1 MFAKWFSFES
11 WFSRS
16 RRNASRSPDQAGGW
30 STVLAW
36 GWCAVLWLVASF
48 VGGAPSWAQEYD
60 PALAELRARLDALE
74 QQNAELRQMLL
85 NPSGLPQ
92 GEPRYS
98 VPPPWHPTVQPDALY
113 DTSLT
118 DPSLRAAHEAAYVHS
133 HASDEG
139 SDLEMTAKWNHGLEL
154 STADKAFRV
163 HIGGRTQLDVGWFS
177 VDPNLYTAANG
188 FEVPTPGLGNV
199 YEDGADFRRARLRVD
214 GTMYEQIEWAAEY
227 DFVNS
232 ANLDGAA
239 RAMTGPT
246 DLWFAFKDVPALGL
260 VKIGN
265 QKEAIGFEHLVSSR
279 FLPFMERSYN
289 QDTFYGGLFN
299 GFNPGV
305 SASGTYGTEE
315 IGTYNLGLF
324 KPTNNIFAYNTGE
337 GDYAVTGRLTRL
349 LFWEDEGS
357 RLVHLGVSLRQATAT
372 GTNVGAGSTNPF
384 RSQTFRTRDAIR
396 TGLSTHWPTPANITL
411 FGDDSQSANLEFVV
425 VHHSVTLQAEYLVN
439 GFQDA
444 RRDPFDPLG
453 TNVFYHGGYVQ
464 LLYYLT
470 GEHDHYGKKV
480 GFFERVKPAE
490 NFIFMRDESGCYFTG
505 RGAWQIGARYNFL
518 DLNDEGL
525 NGGILH
531 NGTLGLNWFLN
542 PNMKLQFNYI
552 ATHRDAPLPNNL
564 GDGWIHG
571 WGMRVAHDF

>member
-1 MFAKWFSFES
+1 MFFFLSAVPRTGS
-11 WFSRS
+11 WFTLE
-16 RRNASRSPDQAGGW
+16 PDDANRIDPRGATRWWFTMLLLG
-30 STVLAW
+30 
-36 GWCAVLWLVASF
+36 LVASAGF
-48 VGGAPSWAQEYD
+48 LPESRAQSGD
-60 PALAELRARLDALE
+60 PALDDLRARLDALE
-74 QQNAELRQMLL
+74 RQNAELRQMLMH
-85 NPSGLPQ
+85 
-92 GEPRYS
+92 
-98 VPPPWHPTVQPDALY
+98 PPAPAQDASLFAAPMPTYATLQPDPRL
-113 DTSLT
+113 DTTLT
-118 DPSLRAAHEAAYVHS
+118 DPALRAAHEASYVHS
-133 HASDEG
+133 LASDSG
-139 SDLEMTAKWNHGLEL
+139 TDLEMTAKWNNGLEL
-154 STADKAFRV
+154 STANKEFRV

-177 VDPNLYTAANG
+177 VDPNLYTASNG
-188 FEVPTPGLGNV
+188 FELPTPGLGNV
-199 YEDGADFRRARLRVD
+199 YADGVDFRRARLRVD

-232 ANLDGAA
+232 ASLDGTA
-239 RAMTGPT
+239 RALTGPT
-246 DLWFAFKDVPALGL
+246 DLWFAFKDTPVLGL

-265 QKEAIGFEHLVSSR
+265 QKEAIGFEHMVSSR

-289 QDTFYGGLFN
+289 QDTFYGGVFN

-305 SASGTYGTEE
+305 TASGTYGQDEV
-315 IGTYNLGLF
+315 GTYNVGIF
-324 KPTNNIFAYNTGE
+324 KPTNNIFAYNTGD

-349 LFWEDEGS
+349 LFWEDDGA
-357 RLVHLGVSLRQATAT
+357 RLVHLGFSARQATAAA
-372 GTNVGAGSTNPF
+372 TNVGSSSTTPL

-396 TGLSTHWPTPANITL
+396 TGLASHWPTPANITL
-411 FGDDSQSANLEFVV
+411 FGDDSQTANFEFVV
-425 VHHSVTLQAEYLVN
+425 VHHSLTLQSEYLVN

-444 RRDPFDPLG
+444 RRNAFDPLG
-453 TNVFYHGGYVQ
+453 TNAFYHGGYVQ
-464 LLYYLT
+464 VLYFLT

-480 GFFERVKPAE
+480 GFFERVQPAE
-490 NFIFMRDESGCYFTG
+490 NFIFMKNDSGSFFTG

-552 ATHRDAPLPNNL
+552 ATHRDAPLPNHE